1 MKVCSLYKTGILL
14 LLLSLSGLSLAQ
26 RVEIIS
32 VQHRSAEDI
41 AAQIKTLYPEQ
52 NVHIAG
58 SHQQITVRAD
68 DTIINEVKQLV
79 QTFDVPLRQFKIS
92 VSNDQNKSHKNQ
104 GSSAS
109 IHSSGSMNNKS
120 TSNTVKVTTS
130 KKTYSTRG
138 TGNQSITV
146 LEGHSANLNA
156 GQKKP
161 VTTRQFINGQWTNT
175 VEYIDMTS
183 GVYVTPRLMGD
194 NRVEVKILSQKNEAN
209 NTNNYRRNT
218 STIDTS
224 TVDTIRVVQLGEW
237 VNIGGTSHNESSNNN
252 GTSYSTKQS
261 NIDQQSIMIK
271 VELMP

>member
-26 RVEIIS
+26 KVEMIS

-58 SHQQITVRAD
+58 RHQQITVRAD
-68 DTIINEVKQLV
+68 ATIINEVKQLV

-92 VSNDQNKSHKNQ
+92 VSNDQNTTHQNQ
-104 GSSAS
+104 GSTGA
-109 IHSSGSMNNKS
+109 INNSGTRS
-120 TSNTVKVTTS
+120 TVKVTTS

-161 VTTRQFINGQWTNT
+161 VTTRQFINGQWTNS

-183 GVYVTPRLMGD
+183 GVYVTPRLVGD

-209 NTNNYRRNT
+209 KMNNYKGNT

-224 TVDTIRVVQLGEW
+224 TVDTVRVVQLGEW

-252 GTSYSTKQS
+252 GISYSTKQS
-261 NIDQQSIMIK
+261 NIDQQSVMIK